1 MNSAVSVGN
10 FSEAPDA
17 APSAVAP
24 LPSAGTAGPG
34 AAGLK
39 VGPGG
44 SALWKVTS
52 PQMEGTRNI
61 PKWLVMENPNLKW
74 MMIGVPL

>member
-39 VGPGG
+39 VGPG
-44 SALWKVTS
+44 SALWKVT
-52 PQMEGTRNI
+52 PNGGVQLVMGV
-61 PKWLVMENPNLKW
+61 WLVMEHPNLKW